1 MSSNNM
7 NLMSLI
13 QIARNNPNPPQFIL
27 TMLEQS
33 QGNPVFANLLQ
44 MAKKNDSK
52 GIESVARNM
61 LKERGLDYYKEF
73 NDFKHMLGL

>member
-1 MSSNNM
+1 MSSNM
-7 NLMSLI
+7 NLMQLV
-13 QIARNNPNPPQFIL
+13 QVAKNNPNPPQFIL

-33 QGNPVFANLLQ
+33 QGNPIFANLLT

-61 LKERGLDYYKEF
+61 LKERGMDYDKEF
-73 NDFKHMLGL
+73 NDFKQMLGL